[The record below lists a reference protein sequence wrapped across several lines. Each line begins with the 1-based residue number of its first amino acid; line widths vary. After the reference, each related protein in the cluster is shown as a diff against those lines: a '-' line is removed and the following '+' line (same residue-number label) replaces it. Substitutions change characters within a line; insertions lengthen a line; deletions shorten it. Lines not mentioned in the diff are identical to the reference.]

1 MKNWDSAASKPM
13 EFQHQHIGDFTVRK
27 PMGISNEIHV
37 QVASI
42 LLAACFDDI
51 DLVKRNVN
59 GQEIPGKSS
68 FLIDGVGEISGR
80 HRLSG

>member
-1 MKNWDSAASKPM
+1 
-13 EFQHQHIGDFTVRK
+13 
-27 PMGISNEIHV
+27 MGISNEIHV

-42 LLAACFDDI
+42 LLAVCFDDI

-68 FLIDGVGEISGR
+68 FLIARVSGKFQDAIAWAVDTKVGRWSLGSFDESVVEIA
-80 HRLSG
+80 